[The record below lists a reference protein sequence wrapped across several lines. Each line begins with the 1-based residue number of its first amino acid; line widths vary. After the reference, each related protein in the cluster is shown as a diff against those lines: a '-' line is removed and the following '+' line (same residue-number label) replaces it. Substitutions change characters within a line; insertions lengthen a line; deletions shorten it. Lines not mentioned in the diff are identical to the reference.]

1 MGLVKETSRLGADPR
16 CDGLFDIEAA
26 VQVIEREEDEIY
38 EPWRIIDLH
47 LDSRSRLS
55 PRELRDLGSW
65 LIREG
70 RRIGREYTAS
80 GAPRK
85 R

>member
-1 MGLVKETSRLGADPR
+1 MGLVKETSRIGQDPR
-16 CDGLFDIEAA
+16 CDGLFDIDAA
-26 VQVIEREEDEIY
+26 VQIIEREEDEIY

-47 LDSRSRLS
+47 FDSRSRLS
-55 PRELRDLGSW
+55 PRELRELGSW

-70 RRIGREYTAS
+70 RRIGLEYTAS

>member
-47 LDSRSRLS
+47 FDSRSRLS
-55 PRELRDLGSW
+55 PRELRELGCW